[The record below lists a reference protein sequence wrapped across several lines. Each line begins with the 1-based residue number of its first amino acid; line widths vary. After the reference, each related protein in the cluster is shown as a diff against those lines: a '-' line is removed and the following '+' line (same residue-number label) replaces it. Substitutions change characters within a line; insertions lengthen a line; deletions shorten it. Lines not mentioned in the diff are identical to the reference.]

1 MENLDVCEHPPQQSS
16 LIYFHLAFSTGK
28 TSKKR
33 LTSCSLLHPDFFR
46 PCFLFCFPILS
57 ILDKLCFHTK
67 VSLAIDFIG
76 WCSCFTFLHLLVS
89 LSVVWVSVCA
99 LQTCA
104 LLARSAR
111 QTCQRLRMIRF
122 YLVKFGLAVAAEWR
136 SFVKTVHDN
145 IFIMDR
151 LGRASEPR
159 RKQTASRT
167 IPRTTKT

>member
-1 MENLDVCEHPPQQSS
+1 MENLDVCEHPHNKALLFTSILLLAPVKRRKSDLLVVLCFI
-16 LIYFHLAFSTGK
+16 LI
-28 TSKKR
+28 
-33 LTSCSLLHPDFFR
+33 FFR